1 MQSSPTREQAL
12 AILNEYVT
20 TPGLKKHCLTVEAVM
35 RHFARKAGENEEMW
49 GIVGMLH
56 DADYEKFPDHHCH
69 KIAEILSGWP
79 QDYVRAI
86 QSHGW
91 QICTDVEPKSL
102 LEKTL
107 YAVDELTGL
116 VVACALV
123 RPTKSVLDVESESVL
138 KKFKTPGFAA
148 KVDRAVIQ
156 RGCDM
161 LGRSLEE
168 ITTEVVNALQNAA
181 DELGLK
187 GA

>member
-1 MQSSPTREQAL
+1 MQSFPTREQAL

-56 DADYEKFPDHHCH
+56 DADYEKFPDQHCH

-91 QICTDVEPKSL
+91 QICTDVDPQSL

-138 KKFKTPGFAA
+138 KKFKTPSFAA

-161 LGRSLEE
+161 LGRSLEDVTAE
-168 ITTEVVNALQNAA
+168 TLRALQA
-181 DELGLK
+181 DAESLGLK
-187 GA
+187 G